1 MNTPDDLA
9 YSSDHEWTRRT
20 EHEGRMAVQVGITD
34 FAQDALGDVVFVE
47 VEPPGSQ
54 VSAGEPL
61 GEIESTKSVSDLFAP
76 VSGEIVAV
84 NNVLDDEPQRI
95 NEDPYGEGWICVIA
109 LSDEGQLAELLSAT
123 DYEALV
129 KDE

>member
-1 MNTPDDLA
+1 MQTPSDLL
-9 YSSDHEWTRRT
+9 YSKDHEWVRRT
-20 EHEGRMAVQVGITD
+20 EHEGRPAVQVGVTD

-47 VEPPGSQ
+47 VEPPGSTVQ
-54 VSAGEPL
+54 ANEPL

-76 VSGEIVAV
+76 VSGEIVDR
-84 NNVLDDEPQRI
+84 NNALDDQPQLV
-95 NEDPYGEGWICVIA
+95 NDEPYGAGWICVIA
-109 LSDEGQLAELLSAT
+109 FSDEDQLAQLLSAQ